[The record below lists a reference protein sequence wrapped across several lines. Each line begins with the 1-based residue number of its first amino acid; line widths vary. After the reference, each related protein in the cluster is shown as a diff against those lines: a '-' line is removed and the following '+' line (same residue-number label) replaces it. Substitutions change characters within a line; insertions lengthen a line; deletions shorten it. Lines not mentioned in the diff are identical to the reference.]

1 MLKKALKKVL
11 KSRYLL
17 KKGLKKLCCSKKEPK
32 KVSRSKKEQFYPKK
46 DFKKWFAQKS
56 WVKKIGKGKKDLIKE
71 WQCVFQFSHNL
82 FHPISCFLGG
92 TVEIGQHSRD
102 EASLIG
108 DSTYGRFQKPM
119 SRVPPPPLKIQK
131 KSFILDFSC
140 QPLRRVPF
148 VLCLGLS
155 IF

>member
-1 MLKKALKKVL
+1 MLKKV
-11 KSRYLL
+11 
-17 KKGLKKLCCSKKEPK
+17 GL
-32 KVSRSKKEQFYPKK
+32 
-46 DFKKWFAQKS
+46 
-56 WVKKIGKGKKDLIKE
+56 KKIGKGKKDLIKE

-119 SRVPPPPLKIQK
+119 SRVGDK
-131 KSFILDFSC
+131 
-140 QPLRRVPF
+140 
-148 VLCLGLS
+148 CLGL
-155 IF
+155 FWE